1 MDKFEYEEMKKI
13 RPIIR
18 NWFDQFIKPIVIGE
32 KPKRIRDKLKDQ
44 IIIDIW
50 PLFETKKEKEHR
62 KSRSKMKK

>member
-44 IIIDIW
+44 IIIDI
-50 PLFETKKEKEHR
+50 
-62 KSRSKMKK
+62 